1 MKRNILTLILLI
13 VATAVAFAD
22 NISFTATAPKSVVVG
37 QQFRF
42 TYQINS
48 TDITEPNIPN
58 IDNIDVLAGPYSS
71 TQQSYQ
77 NYNGKVSSSVQITYT
92 YVLVARE
99 EGEYTIPGTTIT
111 VGGKRV
117 TSNSVK
123 IKALPGDDATASNSQ
138 AASNRQS
145 GRNSYTTGRTQQPAE
160 RVSNDDLFVLA
171 TLNKTKVYEQ
181 EAVLLTYKVYTRVN
195 LQNIDNPMPELGDFV
210 AQEIELSQNRSFE
223 IERYR
228 DRNYNT
234 IVWRQFVLF
243 PQKNGTIE
251 IPALN
256 YEATVAVQNNSSMDP
271 FSMMLN
277 GGPSYVE
284 VKRNIRSNAL
294 SLQVDRLPEGKP
306 ANFSNGVGTF
316 SISSEINKNEFK
328 TNEEFTLKIV
338 VKGTGNM
345 KLMKNPT
352 IVFPD
357 EFEVFDPVI
366 NNNFSLK
373 NNGYTGEKVYEYVIT
388 PRSSGTFTIP
398 AAKLVY
404 FNTSTGRYTTIESDS
419 YNIVVEKGKDSNVV
433 AGTYVAREESKELA
447 TDIRHIK
454 TGEKSTDNK
463 NIFFATSTYLL
474 LYIIPLML
482 FVLYIVIYRRKMA
495 ENANTALVRNK
506 KASSVAVKRLK
517 TAKRL
522 MKENNAAGFYD
533 EILKGLWGYM
543 SDKLSIPVSEL
554 SKDNISAVLDAKKV
568 DSTIVAELHNVLKE
582 CEFARYAPG
591 DPAATMDKIYT
602 QAIEVISKMDNSI
615 KK

>member
-1 MKRNILTLILLI
+1 
-13 VATAVAFAD
+13 
-22 NISFTATAPKSVVVG
+22 
-37 QQFRF
+37 
-42 TYQINS
+42 
-48 TDITEPNIPN
+48 
-58 IDNIDVLAGPYSS
+58 
-71 TQQSYQ
+71 
-77 NYNGKVSSSVQITYT
+77 
-92 YVLVARE
+92 
-99 EGEYTIPGTTIT
+99 
-111 VGGKRV
+111 
-117 TSNSVK
+117 
-123 IKALPGDDATASNSQ
+123 
-138 AASNRQS
+138 
-145 GRNSYTTGRTQQPAE
+145 
-160 RVSNDDLFVLA
+160 
-171 TLNKTKVYEQ
+171 
-181 EAVLLTYKVYTRVN
+181 
-195 LQNIDNPMPELGDFV
+195 
-210 AQEIELSQNRSFE
+210 
-223 IERYR
+223 
-228 DRNYNT
+228 
-234 IVWRQFVLF
+234 
-243 PQKNGTIE
+243 
-251 IPALN
+251 
-256 YEATVAVQNNSSMDP
+256 MDP